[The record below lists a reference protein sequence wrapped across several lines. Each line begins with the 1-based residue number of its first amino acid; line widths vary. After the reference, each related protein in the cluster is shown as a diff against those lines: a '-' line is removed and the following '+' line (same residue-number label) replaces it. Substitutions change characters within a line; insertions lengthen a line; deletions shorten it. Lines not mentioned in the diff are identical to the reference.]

1 MSSDDDSADASG
13 DSGQAGGQPADK
25 PRGLPSRRVRWPLY
39 AVVVVAAVA
48 AIVLLMVLRTTDS
61 DEPSIQPQDASN
73 ARLDTPEEESLD
85 TDHDDSDKEP
95 DPDVTVYDAPL
106 PDAQVAWSEIATE
119 VPMHPARRYSDEQ
132 LGLYEFIDEIVFYRT
147 YYAQYR
153 TVDDF
158 HAGRDAEIHRIQRE
172 AYGHERERL
181 QFERDIEGAIRTGY
195 RFLPADI
202 GPDGI
207 LEQAFDLWMAKC
219 AAEAGYPDVVLEDE
233 SEEELL
239 QYEREF
245 GLSANDYY
253 DLRHSC
259 ARRAASYPTLSR
271 DVRDELLHRIRQ
283 HLLRAV
289 HDYIREHGIVEIPVE
304 HHEGDVH
311 PLEESYVRRCL
322 EWEIAER
329 ESCAEYYRVELT
341 EEQKAAPV
349 PERVPVDESG
359 PYPLVGQPCGFSE
372 APSLVIIDREGN
384 YCDMFENL
392 EFIINYPE
400 TVESQGHVSNFF
412 FGGPRLLICPDDWV
426 IDGEDKCRYPHPEE
440 AALRD
445 AFVEAHPEE
454 AGVYGMGLHSSRYRD
469 RD

>member
-1 MSSDDDSADASG
+1 ME
-13 DSGQAGGQPADK
+13 QC
-25 PRGLPSRRVRWPLY
+25 
-39 AVVVVAAVA
+39 
-48 AIVLLMVLRTTDS
+48 
-61 DEPSIQPQDASN
+61 
-73 ARLDTPEEESLD
+73 
-85 TDHDDSDKEP
+85 
-95 DPDVTVYDAPL
+95 VT
-106 PDAQVAWSEIATE
+106 
-119 VPMHPARRYSDEQ
+119 
-132 LGLYEFIDEIVFYRT
+132 
-147 YYAQYR
+147 
-153 TVDDF
+153 
-158 HAGRDAEIHRIQRE
+158 
-172 AYGHERERL
+172 
-181 QFERDIEGAIRTGY
+181 
-195 RFLPADI
+195 
-202 GPDGI
+202 
-207 LEQAFDLWMAKC
+207 
-219 AAEAGYPDVVLEDE
+219 EAGYPDIVFDLPVAPDG
-233 SEEELL
+233 
-239 QYEREF
+239 YRVDF
-245 GLSANDYY
+245 GLPYEEFL

-259 ARRAASYPTLSR
+259 ALRGADFPRLDPDA
-271 DVRDELLHRIRQ
+271 RDEMLGRVRRYYLQSIDDFIR
-283 HLLRAV
+283 LS
-289 HDYIREHGIVEIPVE
+289 GIVEIPVE
-304 HHEGDVH
+304 HYEGDVH